1 MEHSKSVD
9 GIGLRAHPVVR
20 QHVGN
25 PLIYAYFPIEK
36 ADFYNLAITA
46 IITPAVRLP
55 SSVVEQLTCN
65 EQVIRSIR
73 MGGSSITPSITEG
86 VTMSNNS
93 FPHESFDDLL
103 AANVEYQKT
112 FKYSGLTGSAAKGL
126 AIVTCMDSRINPL
139 SVIGLR
145 SGDAKILR
153 NAGARVTEDVIRTL
167 VLATYLLNVNRILV
181 MPHTDCRMA
190 QGEEAAIHKLID
202 EQYGVNTS
210 SLEFRTT
217 TDQKGALASDLNR
230 IRSYPLLREGV
241 VVAGAIYDVKTGTI
255 EPFEG

>member
-1 MEHSKSVD
+1 M
-9 GIGLRAHPVVR
+9 
-20 QHVGN
+20 
-25 PLIYAYFPIEK
+25 
-36 ADFYNLAITA
+36 DFYNLPITA

-86 VTMSNNS
+86 VAMSNNS

-103 AANVEYQKT
+103 AANAEYQKN
-112 FKYSGLTGSAAKGL
+112 FKYSDLTGSAAKGL

-139 SVIGLR
+139 SVVGMR

-153 NAGARVTEDVIRTL
+153 NAGARVTEDVLRTL

-190 QGEEAAIHKLID
+190 QGEESAIHKLID

-217 TDQKGALASDLNR
+217 TDQRGALASDINR
-230 IRSYPLLREGV
+230 VRSYPLLRDGV